1 MELQRVSFNADL
13 SALRR
18 RRKPTD
24 CAIRSAVLSSADP
37 HVLKERYT
45 NIQ

>member
-13 SALRR
+13 SALHR

-24 CAIRSAVLSSADP
+24 CTIRSAVLSSADC
-37 HVLKERYT
+37 HVKKKK
-45 NIQ
+45 